1 MNETSTAGDPAFGE
15 LLLKFRR
22 AAGLTQAEL
31 AEASGVSVRALSDLE
46 RGRARAAQRRST
58 EALAD
63 ALGLLGSDRQAFLD
77 RARQGRLRG
86 ARPSSPLL
94 PRWTASLL
102 PTAVPDLVGRASE
115 LERLRAAAVAS
126 ADTPGGV
133 VVSVVGHP
141 GVGKTALAAT
151 AAHELRKEF
160 DDGCFSIDL
169 RGMDDQPVTP
179 RAALD
184 ILLRALGVPSQ
195 QIPLSLTEQT
205 SLFRSLLAGRHT
217 MILLDNAA
225 DETQLRPL
233 LARTTGC
240 LTVITCRRALAGLES
255 GRWIWLNALTG
266 ADATSLLGTITG
278 ADRVRAEPEA
288 AEELAELCGN
298 LPLAV
303 RIAGNRLASRPQ
315 WSIAHLVSLL
325 RDEGTR
331 LAALSAGD
339 LRVRSAFEMS
349 HRRLSD
355 QARRVFRRLAA
366 IPGPAFGAE
375 LAAVAT
381 GMPDGEARL
390 YIDELVD
397 ANLLQTSADDGRY
410 SFHDLIRLF
419 ARERLEAEES
429 AGELTAVRQTVVAYL
444 IDTAC
449 VASEWF
455 FPETLEVGHGF
466 TSREEAAEW
475 LDREAPNWLAA
486 HRWAARDGDHRRVVD
501 LAEAMHWYSDFRA
514 RQQPWDEVF
523 GLGVESARA
532 LGEPH
537 SEAKLLNFV
546 GWARYVGQ
554 EDPEGALPA
563 LQAALELAR
572 EIGNRREETW
582 ALGYLGAVLMR
593 LDRAPEALEHARP
606 AAAAAGDLGFWAG
619 QGPIRNALGQVL
631 AAVGRPEEAL
641 AVHREL
647 LADTELQRDDA
658 NPMMYL
664 VFRSIIF
671 RRMGADFAEI
681 GDWPEAARVNSTAR
695 SLYEEAGD
703 AISAAECALQEG
715 KAWRKAGEY
724 RRAVGCLREA
734 LVAFTQPFTRWERA
748 QTLAELAKVL
758 ELTGESGVALE
769 YRHEALVLCGQVGTQ
784 AAERLAAELD
794 CL

>member
-15 LLLKFRR
+15 LLLRYRR
-22 AAGLTQAEL
+22 AAGFTQAEL

-58 EALAD
+58 EALAE
-63 ALGLLGSDRQAFLD
+63 ALGLTGADRSSFLE
-77 RARQGRLRG
+77 RARAGRLRG
-86 ARPSSPLL
+86 ARTPALFPGG
-94 PRWTASLL
+94 TVSLL
-102 PTAVPDLVGRASE
+102 PTAVPDLVGRTEE

-169 RGMDDQPVTP
+169 RGMDDSPVTP
-179 RAALD
+179 HSALA
-184 ILLRALGVPSQ
+184 ILLRALGVPLQ
-195 QIPLSLTEQT
+195 QIPLSLSEQT
-205 SLFRSLLAGRHT
+205 SLFRSLLAGRRT

-255 GRWIWLNALTG
+255 GRWIWLNALTR
-266 ADATSLLGTITG
+266 ADATALLGTIAG

-288 AEELAELCGN
+288 ADELAELCGN

-355 QARRVFRRLAA
+355 PARRVFRRLAVL
-366 IPGPAFGAE
+366 PGPDFGVE

-381 GMPDGEARL
+381 GLPEGQARL

-397 ANLLQTSADDGRY
+397 ANLLQTSVDDGRY

-419 ARERLEAEES
+419 ARERLEAEERPENL
-429 AGELTAVRQTVVAYL
+429 GKVRAEVVAYL
-444 IDTAC
+444 IGTAC
-449 VASEWF
+449 RAAEWF
-455 FPETLEVGHGF
+455 HPEALDIDNGF
-466 TSREEAAEW
+466 TSRAQAGEW
-475 LDREAPNWLAA
+475 LDREAPNWLTAY
-486 HRWAARDGDHRRVVD
+486 RWAARDGDHRRVVD
-501 LAEAMHWYSDFRA
+501 MAEAMHWYSDFRK

-523 GLGVESARA
+523 ELGVDSARA
-532 LGEPH
+532 LGERR
-537 SEAKLLNFV
+537 SEVKLLNFL
-546 GWARYVGQ
+546 GWGRRYVGQ
-554 EDPEGALPA
+554 EDLDGALPA
-563 LQAALELAR
+563 HQAALALAR
-572 EIGNRREETW
+572 EIGDKNEETW
-582 ALGYLGAVLMR
+582 ALMYIGAVLLR
-593 LDRAPEALEHARP
+593 LGRTDEALEHLRP
-606 AAAAAGDLGFWAG
+606 AAVGATGMAFWSA
-619 QGPIRNALGQVL
+619 QGPIRNVLGHVL
-631 AAVGRPEEAL
+631 AATGRGEEAL

-647 LADTELQRDDA
+647 LADTELRREEA

-664 VFRSIIF
+664 TFRALIF
-671 RRMGADFAEI
+671 QRIGLDLATL
-681 GDWPEAARVNSTAR
+681 GDWPEAAHANRTAR
-695 SLYEEAGD
+695 SLCSEAGD
-703 AISAAECALQEG
+703 EVAAAACALEEG
-715 KAWRKAGEY
+715 KAWRAAGEY
-724 RRAVGCLREA
+724 RRAIGCLRSA
-734 LVAFTQPFTRWERA
+734 LAAFTPAFTRWQRA
-748 QTLAELAKVL
+748 QTLAELAKTL
-758 ELTGESGVALE
+758 DLAGEAETAVE
-769 YRHEALVLCGQVGTQ
+769 YRRDAVILCGQIGTP

-794 CL
+794 EA